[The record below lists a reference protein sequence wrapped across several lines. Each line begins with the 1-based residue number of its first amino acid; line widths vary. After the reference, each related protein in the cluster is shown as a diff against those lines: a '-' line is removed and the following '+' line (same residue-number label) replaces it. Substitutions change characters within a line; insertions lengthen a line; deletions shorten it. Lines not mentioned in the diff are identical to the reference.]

1 LKKDSQNRPQFQPL
15 HPALREVT
23 SMLVNKMA
31 DRARVLFDDALGES
45 LGLHVKHFGILFL
58 LNSDGPSSQTELV
71 QQLGVDKASMVQFID
86 HLEKLELAKRS
97 PNPRDRRYHIIT
109 ITEKGLEVLKQGLE
123 ISIAVEQELF
133 SGISNEERK
142 QLNSL
147 LRRVLE

>member
-1 LKKDSQNRPQFQPL
+1 LKKDSQNRPQFRPL

-23 SMLVNKMA
+23 SMLVNKVA
-31 DRARVLFDDALGES
+31 DRARILFDDALVQN
-45 LGLHVKHFGILFL
+45 LGLHAKHFGILFL
-58 LNSDGPSSQTELV
+58 LNSDGPSSQIELV
-71 QQLGVDKASMVQFID
+71 QQLGLDKASMVQFID